1 MKIRQAQSA
10 DAETVGG
17 LIHALLSEL
26 DPPGSDQFG
35 ECTLEVDE
43 VTTTARRLL
52 ESDGRVWALIAETDG
67 GEAVG
72 VLMLN
77 ECAAVYA
84 GGAFGEITEL
94 YIVPA
99 QRTSGLGAKLIA
111 AAEDFARARGWPRLE
126 VGAPDQPRWNRTV
139 AFYCRNGFEEVGPRL
154 RRLL

>member
-1 MKIRQAQSA
+1 MKVRL
-10 DAETVGG
+10 AESDDSGTVGR

-26 DPPGSDQFG
+26 DPPGSAPFG
-35 ECTLEVDE
+35 ENTLTVDQ
-43 VTTTARRLL
+43 VTATAYRLL
-52 ESDGRVWALIAETDG
+52 QGEAKVWALLAETDD

-77 ECAAVYA
+77 ECAAIYA
-84 GGAFGEITEL
+84 GGPFGEITEL
-94 YIVPA
+94 YVVPE
-99 QRTSGLGAKLIA
+99 QRASGTGAKLIA

-126 VGAPDQPRWNRTV
+126 VGAPDQPRWSRTV

>member
-1 MKIRQAQSA
+1 MNVRHAQSE
-10 DAETVGG
+10 DAKTVGR

-35 ECTLEVDE
+35 ECTLKVDD
-43 VTTTARRLL
+43 VTMTARRLL
-52 ESDGRVWALIAETDG
+52 EGDAKVWALIAETD

-77 ECAAVYA
+77 ECAAIYA

-94 YIVPA
+94 YVAPEHRA
-99 QRTSGLGAKLIA
+99 AGAGAELIA
-111 AAEDFARARGWPRLE
+111 AAEDFARSRGWPRLE
-126 VGAPDQPRWNRTV
+126 VGAPDQPRWSRTV
-139 AFYCRNGFEEVGPRL
+139 AFYRRNGFEEVGPRL